1 MSKKIETVI
10 IGGGQGGLATSY
22 FLEQQ
27 GREHVVLEASSRPA
41 HAWRNDRW
49 DSFTLV
55 TPNWAFRL
63 PGAEYSGPDPDGFMP
78 RQEVVERFERYID
91 DFRLPIHFNVRAL
104 SIEPDGSGYR
114 IETDHGTWQAPN
126 VVVATGLFQRPRIPA
141 WSAGVPA
148 EFLQLPSGRYRN
160 PEALPPGAVLVA
172 GSGQSGC
179 QIAEELYQAGRKVYL
194 CVGSA
199 GRAPRRYRGRDVN
212 AWLNDAGFMS
222 RTPDKLP
229 SLKDRF
235 TSNPQ
240 VSGKDGGHTLNLHQ
254 FYRDGVV
261 LLGRIKDVHDGTIY
275 LAGDLKENLAK
286 SDALEENILKMI
298 DGYIEKSGIDAP
310 QEVIP
315 KLLDGYAAPE
325 IPTLDLKAAG
335 ISTIIWSQGYTFD
348 FSLVKLPV
356 FDEAGFPVTEGG
368 ITRYPGLY
376 FAGLPWLPGQNTG
389 LLLGVGE
396 TAERVA
402 VDIQKRGR

>member
-1 MSKKIETVI
+1 MTKKIETVI

-22 FLEQQ
+22 FLTLQ
-27 GREHVVLEASSRPA
+27 GREHIVLEAANKPA

-63 PGAEYSGPDPDGFMP
+63 PGAEYAGPDPDGFMP
-78 RQEVVERFERYID
+78 RQEVVNRFERYVD
-91 DFRLPIHFNVRAL
+91 DYQLPVQFGVRAL
-104 SIEPDGSGYR
+104 AVKPIDPGYR
-114 IETDHGTWQAPN
+114 VETDRGEWEAVN
-126 VVVATGLFQRPRIPA
+126 VVVATGLFQKPRIPA
-141 WSAGVPA
+141 WSAGLPA
-148 EFLQLPSGRYRN
+148 DLVQLPCGRYRN

-212 AWLNDAGFMS
+212 AWLYDSGFMN
-222 RTPDKLP
+222 RTPDQLP
-229 SLKDRF
+229 SPQARF
-235 TSNPQ
+235 SSNPQ
-240 VSGKDGGHTLNLHQ
+240 VTGKDGGHTLNLHQ

-261 LLGRIKDVHDGTIY
+261 LLGRLQTAQDGVVH

-286 SDALEENILKMI
+286 GDALEENIVKMI
-298 DGYIEKSGIDAP
+298 DGYIEKAGIDAP
-310 QEVIP
+310 QETLP
-315 KLLDGYAAPE
+315 NLQDGYSAPE
-325 IPTLDLKAAG
+325 IRDLDLKAAG
-335 ISTIIWSQGYTFD
+335 ITAIIWSQGYTFD
-348 FSLVKLPV
+348 FGLVKAPV
-356 FDEAGFPVTEGG
+356 FDEAGFPLTEGG

-376 FAGLPWLPGQNTG
+376 FAGMPWLPGQSTG

-396 TAERVA
+396 NAKRVA
-402 VDIQKRGR
+402 ADIVARSL